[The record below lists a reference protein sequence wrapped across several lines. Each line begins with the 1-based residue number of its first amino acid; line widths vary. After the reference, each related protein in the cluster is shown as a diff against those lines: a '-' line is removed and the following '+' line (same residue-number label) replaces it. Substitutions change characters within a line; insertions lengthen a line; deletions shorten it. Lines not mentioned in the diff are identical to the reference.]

1 MLLISTA
8 AASAFEMNCDAPR
21 TYLGEDR
28 SANPVAK
35 IDIKYSP
42 DDHAWRVFHYL
53 RDGLVVSRSE
63 QYAIMDA
70 SNDRRTQW
78 QGSLNRQRN
87 LYMIG
92 EVRRVEDGI
101 LYLEWMYDR
110 SKNNA
115 LVMHAAARCAM
126 ASPSLPQPTS
136 QAPTQPHAQAPAQAV
151 AGSSTQISNLPDRAL
166 CVNALNRERTAWDRS
181 SIFTKDVAEA
191 TKRGLTVDTCR
202 ELAATYSAPTFNPSA
217 STGSKS
223 QDRTGPAG
231 LNSNQDY
238 KSNL

>member
-1 MLLISTA
+1 MRRPVLAAAALLLISTA
-8 AASAFEMNCDAPR
+8 AASAFEMNCGAPR

-28 SANPVAK
+28 SANPVTK
-35 IDIKYSP
+35 IVIKYSP

-70 SNDRRTQW
+70 SNDRKTQW

-92 EVRRVEDGI
+92 EVKRVEDGI

-126 ASPSLPQPTS
+126 ASPPPQQPTS
-136 QAPTQPHAQAPAQAV
+136 QAPTQPQPQLPAPQGVNPADEYARAWDKAPASRRKN
-151 AGSSTQISNLPDRAL
+151 GKKRLGI
-166 CVNALNRERTAWDRS
+166 
-181 SIFTKDVAEA
+181 EA
-191 TKRGLTVDTCR
+191 QWWLR
-202 ELAATYSAPTFNPSA
+202 
-217 STGSKS
+217 
-223 QDRTGPAG
+223 
-231 LNSNQDY
+231 
-238 KSNL
+238 